1 LAAPDVRAPVVRGRW
16 HFWASFVAARGR
28 SHYSSTQNSETNN
41 LMPYISKTPKPPYYA
56 VIFTSINADT
66 DHTEHTK
73 MYKRMVEIAEGY
85 EGYIGIEPARN
96 PDGSGVAVIYWKDL
110 ETIEAFA
117 RHPEHLIAKKKGREI
132 WYSHYLI
139 RICKVER
146 SYGRP
151 EGSVSAS

>member
-1 LAAPDVRAPVVRGRW
+1 VAQFFAKTDAAMA
-16 HFWASFVAARGR
+16 
-28 SHYSSTQNSETNN
+28 
-41 LMPYISKTPKPPYYA
+41 YIVNTPKPPYYA
-56 VIFTSINADT
+56 VVFTSINADV

-73 MYKRMVEIAEGY
+73 MYRRMVEIAASY

-110 ETIEAFA
+110 ASIQAFA
-117 RHPEHLIAKKKGREI
+117 RDPEHRIAKKKGREI

-146 SYGRP
+146 DYGRP
-151 EGSVSAS
+151 EESESTSSSAQAGGVDA